1 MTGIKPLVRTT
12 HHHHHFIFISTLRR
26 KYPPLKIDA
35 TLFAFFVYILSRL
48 LYYLDDIVVAST
60 AIEQWQGGSWKI
72 SPRVR
77 FSVKTCGERKR
88 GCKIMKL
95 GWLYFFFFFLAF
107 VLHDHGSGPWNLHK
121 WPLLSNRKRNIKYLK
136 NFLPKV
142 CHWTLNSDI
151 RLGFRHSSSVKTCA
165 RQIKA
170 YFEFAFTLKRPNKVP
185 RWDINEGC
193 VLRHI
198 LKVNTPFSLDVLVF
212 DVKSRTHS
220 I

>member
-1 MTGIKPLVRTT
+1 M
-12 HHHHHFIFISTLRR
+12 
-26 KYPPLKIDA
+26 
-35 TLFAFFVYILSRL
+35 YILSRL

-95 GWLYFFFFFLAF
+95 GWLYFFFSFFSLLFFMITEAAREICTNDLYSLIESAILNVIREFLAK
-107 VLHDHGSGPWNLHK
+107 S
-121 WPLLSNRKRNIKYLK
+121 LS
-136 NFLPKV
+136 
-142 CHWTLNSDI
+142 LNSDI
-151 RLGFRHSSSVKTCA
+151 RLSFRHSSSVKTCA

-198 LKVNTPFSLDVLVF
+198 LKVNTPFSVDVLVF

-220 I
+220 IHIM